1 MNLDDLL
8 RPKSVGVISLN
19 DKEFTDSGI
28 LKRFMKFTNRD
39 SELHH
44 GNDVSGFL
52 SFHPSNPSTS
62 QFGLGQ
68 FVVGAQQDVNHT
80 MNSSLTGADPMSDAL
95 KNVVTDILRRT
106 VNENKINAQQI
117 CQCQRLLVRFAYAP
131 KSFSIFALQS
141 FVIR

>member
-1 MNLDDLL
+1 MFSQFTMTAVFPELKKDIIDTLAKAQKLKSITLGVNLDDLL

-52 SFHPSNPSTS
+52 SLSSVQS
-62 QFGLGQ
+62 
-68 FVVGAQQDVNHT
+68 VNL
-80 MNSSLTGADPMSDAL
+80 SVWAG
-95 KNVVTDILRRT
+95 T
-106 VNENKINAQQI
+106 V
-117 CQCQRLLVRFAYAP
+117 CCGRLSRM
-131 KSFSIFALQS
+131 
-141 FVIR
+141 